1 MDIYAL
7 IGEVWAHKTNLTP
20 PVFIE
25 VPVPNLR
32 TMSGHVF
39 FSGKINKS
47 GSEHFKI
54 CMHHNPVSIHEI
66 TYEYNKLTNKN
77 ISHCWNISKIKYQIQ
92 VMSI

>member
-7 IGEVWAHKTNLTP
+7 IGEVWAHKTNLTS

-39 FSGKINKS
+39 MCIDVVSFYDLIL
-47 GSEHFKI
+47 
-54 CMHHNPVSIHEI
+54 SIHEI
-66 TYEYNKLTNKN
+66 TYEYNKMKNKTYHTVGTFPKSN
-77 ISHCWNISKIKYQIQ
+77 IKS
-92 VMSI
+92 